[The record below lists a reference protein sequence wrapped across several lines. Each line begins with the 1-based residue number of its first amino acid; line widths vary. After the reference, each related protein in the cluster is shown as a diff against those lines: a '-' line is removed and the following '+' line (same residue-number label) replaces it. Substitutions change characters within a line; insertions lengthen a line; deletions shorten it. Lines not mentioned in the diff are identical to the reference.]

1 MAEEDHDRPAF
12 GRKVISIRTAMI
24 AYAVL
29 LVIAL
34 ATLRGYALGV
44 ALIVILGVAAKT
56 YTHYL
61 RERME

>member
-1 MAEEDHDRPAF
+1 MAEDHDRSEF
-12 GRKVISIRTAMI
+12 GRKVMSLRSAMI

-29 LVIAL
+29 LIIAV
-34 ATLRGYALGV
+34 ATLKGYALGV